1 MSNHTDTETINI
13 TLPIEIEYTYHPL
26 LKGSF
31 EKGGRQLEPDEP
43 AWFEFKSAKLD
54 GIDLP
59 DEVVG
64 LLQNEYYDEITNG
77 LSPEEG

>member
-1 MSNHTDTETINI
+1 MPKHTDTETVNV

-26 LKGSF
+26 QKGSF
-31 EKGGRQLEPDEP
+31 EKGGRQLDPDEP
-43 AWFEFKSAKLD
+43 VWFEIESAKIDGVVLD
-54 GIDLP
+54 NEVID
-59 DEVVG
+59 